1 MQASCSRVAGPAE
14 ALYFCHCCCGYRGG
28 KLLVVLR
35 SNKLL
40 YHFSCHQIAPAD
52 LEAVLVEHPEI
63 VDVAVTS

>member
-1 MQASCSRVAGPAE
+1 MQARLKCSAFAIVAVDIVWESFG
-14 ALYFCHCCCGYRGG
+14 C
-28 KLLVVLR
+28 

-40 YHFSCHQIAPAD
+40 FLFSGHQIAPAD